1 MKNEDYELII
11 KKLIHSNCIDDYD
24 NQGNYVS
31 YIFYGPFRLFYKG
44 KVDETL
50 DISRES
56 LFKQVM
62 ALANGVKDENH
73 RDD

>member
-1 MKNEDYELII
+1 MKNEYYESII
-11 KKLIHSNCIDDYD
+11 KKLIHNNCIDDYD
-24 NQGNYVS
+24 NEGNYIS

-50 DISRES
+50 NISRES

-62 ALANGVKDENH
+62 GLANGMEDEHN
-73 RDD
+73 RND